1 MNFENILVISGIT
14 ILLVWITPARWH
26 KWVILV
32 SSVLAL
38 FWLQPST
45 PIRNLDF
52 WFPLASISIVVLVW
66 AMTRVPNED
75 GSRANLITAGVI
87 IGIVLLIS
95 LTRYAGPVCC
105 ITPARPPQMRYVLIA
120 IVGIGFLLL
129 FVFRY
134 FSGNRYA
141 LAVALLMLILVFII
155 LKTDPFA
162 KFASEAIRTL
172 TKQNTNLASPFD
184 LRWLGFSYLAFRLIH
199 TLRDRQHGKLPSL
212 TLKEYISYT
221 LFYPS
226 ITAGPIDRVQRFVKD
241 YRQPVGSRK
250 SNTLQGGQRV
260 LLGIFKKFVIADA
273 LALIALSP
281 QNASQS
287 ISTPWLW
294 VLLYAYAL
302 RIYFD
307 FAGYTDIA
315 IGLGNFYGIALP
327 ENFAKPYLKSNIT
340 SFWNSW
346 HITLAQWFRA
356 YFFNPLTRSMH
367 KSKMNYPS
375 WLTILIGQLS
385 TMLLIGLWHG
395 ISWNFAIWGLWHG
408 IGLFAHNRW
417 LSWTRQRISPLDQKP
432 IISTGSKI
440 GGWFITFNYVTL
452 GWVWFALPS
461 PEMAV
466 SIFRQLFSS

>member
-1 MNFENILVISGIT
+1 MNIESILIISSIT
-14 ILLVWITPARWH
+14 VLLIWITPAHWH
-26 KWVILV
+26 KWVILA

-66 AMTRVPNED
+66 AMTRIPTEHD
-75 GSRANLITAGVI
+75 SHADLITAGVI

-95 LTRYAGPVCC
+95 LMRFAGPFCC
-105 ITPARPPQMRYVLIA
+105 ITPTRPPQIRYVLMG
-120 IVGIGFLLL
+120 IVGVGTLLL

-141 LAVALLMLILVFII
+141 LTITLLLLILMFII
-155 LKTDPFA
+155 LKSDPIA
-162 KFASEAIRTL
+162 KYVSEALRML
-172 TKQNTNLASPFD
+172 SNQNTDLASPFD

-199 TLRDRQHGKLPSL
+199 TLRDRQHGKLPGV
-212 TLKEYISYT
+212 TLKEYVSYT

-226 ITAGPIDRVQRFVKD
+226 ITAGPIDRVQRFIKD
-241 YRQPVGSRK
+241 YRQSFGSRK
-250 SNTLQGGQRV
+250 SNTLLGGQRV

-273 LALIALSP
+273 LALIALNP
-281 QNASQS
+281 QNASQTN
-287 ISTPWLW
+287 STPWLW

-307 FAGYTDIA
+307 FSGYTDIA
-315 IGLGNFYGIALP
+315 IGLGNFHSIALP
-327 ENFAKPYLKSNIT
+327 ENFTSPYLKTNIT

-356 YFFNPLTRSMH
+356 YFFNPLTRSLR
-367 KSKMNYPS
+367 KSKLNYPN

-385 TMLLIGLWHG
+385 TMMLIGLWHG
-395 ISWNFAIWGLWHG
+395 ITWNFAIWGLWHG

-417 LSWTRQRISPLDQKP
+417 LSWIRHRKSLQEEKPLVS
-432 IISTGSKI
+432 IGLKI
-440 GGWFITFNYVTL
+440 GGWFITFNYVAL

-461 PEMAV
+461 PELATTV
-466 SIFRQLFSS
+466 FQQLFSS

>member
-1 MNFENILVISGIT
+1 MNIESILVISGIT
-14 ILLVWITPARWH
+14 ILLIWIIPARWH

-52 WFPLASISIVVLVW
+52 WLPMASISIVVLVW
-66 AMTRVPNED
+66 AITRVPSEPD
-75 GSRANLITAGVI
+75 SRADLITAGVI
-87 IGIVLLIS
+87 IGIILLIG
-95 LTRYAGPVCC
+95 LTRYTGPICC
-105 ITPARPPQMRYVLIA
+105 ITPTRPPQMRSILIA
-120 IVGIGFLLL
+120 IVGVGSILL

-141 LAVALLMLILVFII
+141 LAVALLLLIVVFII
-155 LKTDPFA
+155 LKSDPFA
-162 KFASEAIRTL
+162 KYASEALRTINN
-172 TKQNTNLASPFD
+172 QDADLASPFD

-199 TLRDRQHGKLPSL
+199 TLRDRHHGKLPL
-212 TLKEYISYT
+212 VTLKEYISYT

-241 YRQPVGSRK
+241 YRQPFGLRK
-250 SNTLQGGQRV
+250 SNTILGGQRV
-260 LLGIFKKFVIADA
+260 LLGLFKKFVIADS
-273 LALIALSP
+273 LALIALNP
-281 QNASQS
+281 QNASQ
-287 ISTPWLW
+287 IDSTPWLW

-307 FAGYTDIA
+307 FSGYTDIA
-315 IGLGNFYGIALP
+315 IGLGNFHGIALP
-327 ENFAKPYLKSNIT
+327 ENFASPYLKTNIT

-356 YFFNPLTRSMH
+356 YFFNPLTRSLH
-367 KSKMNYPS
+367 KSKMNYPN

-417 LSWTRQRISPLDQKP
+417 LNWTRQKKSRQEETLLL
-432 IISTGSKI
+432 STGLKI
-440 GGWFITFNYVTL
+440 GGWIITFNYVAL

-461 PEMAV
+461 PELATTV
-466 SIFRQLFSS
+466 FRQLFSN